1 MENDAIELGK
11 SGVRVSPLG
20 TGTWSWGDDF
30 YWGYGSGYG
39 ENDVHQ
45 AFDESLRA
53 GIDFFD
59 TAEMYGFG
67 KSEKFIG
74 EFLRAARASNPSI
87 ADDLH
92 IATKYAPLPWRL
104 TRGQVV
110 RALRASLKRLG
121 LATVDLYQIH
131 WDMPWA
137 RVDSMMDGLA
147 DAVEQKLTRAVGVS
161 NYNAARV
168 RRAHGR
174 LASRGVPLATNQ
186 IQYNLLSR
194 GPDFDGTMETCRA
207 LGVTVIAYSPIKYG
221 VLSGKYTPA
230 NPPPGMRGRQF
241 NPAYLKKVEPLI
253 DTVRAVAAKYD
264 KTLAQVAIRWVIQRD
279 ALPIPGA
286 KNLKQARE
294 NAGALG
300 WTLAPDDMELLN
312 QESERIHRL

>member
-1 MENDAIELGK
+1 MENDSIELGK
-11 SGVRVSPLG
+11 SGVRVSALG
-20 TGTWSWGDDF
+20 TGTWSWGDDL

-59 TAEMYGFG
+59 TAEAYGFG
-67 KSEKFIG
+67 KSEKLIG

-87 ADDLH
+87 ADELH
-92 IATKYAPLPWRL
+92 IATKYAVWPWRL

-110 RALRASLKRLG
+110 SALRAGLKRLG
-121 LATVDLYQIH
+121 LARVDLYQIH

-137 RVDSMMDGLA
+137 RIESMADGLA
-147 DAVEQKLTRAVGVS
+147 DAVEQNLTRAVGVS
-161 NYNAARV
+161 NYNAPMV
-168 RRAHGR
+168 RRAHER

-194 GPDFDGTMETCRA
+194 GPDFDGTIETCRE

-241 NPAYLKKVEPLI
+241 NPAYLRRVAPLV
-253 DTVRAVAAKYD
+253 DTVRTVAEKYD

-300 WTLAPDDMELLN
+300 WTLSPDDMERLN